1 MKTVGSI
8 LYFVCTSLVSLW
20 CVTAFI
26 VPEKPVFES
35 RPKPERVSII
45 FAGDVM
51 MHTPQITKAKR
62 DNGYD
67 FNSCFRYVK
76 PLFERA
82 DFTVANLET
91 TLTDNPPYSG
101 YPSFRSPAQL
111 AQTLATAGVDVAV
124 TANNHSLD
132 AGAKGVSSTIDILE
146 QYGVK
151 STGTFRDSLDYKAR
165 NPLWLN
171 KKGLKIALLAY
182 TYGTNGVP
190 VPNNVIVNL
199 LDTVQIKRDI
209 VACRE
214 AGADCTIAFLHWGVE
229 YSHRASR
236 EQKAIAKCLHS
247 AGCQV
252 VVGSHP
258 HVVQGVEVSKREVTI
273 YSLGNFVSNQRMRGS
288 DGGIIAQLDIENS
301 VDGCQFW
308 VDIIPVWVRHRDYTV
323 LPASAVDTI
332 PLSWDERAAYDLFM
346 SDCKKYFNLF

>member
-1 MKTVGSI
+1 
-8 LYFVCTSLVSLW
+8 
-20 CVTAFI
+20 
-26 VPEKPVFES
+26 
-35 RPKPERVSII
+35 
-45 FAGDVM
+45 
-51 MHTPQITKAKR
+51 MHTPQIAKAKR
-62 DNGYD
+62 DSGYD
-67 FNSCFRYVK
+67 FNPCFRYVK
-76 PLFERA
+76 PLFEKA
-82 DFTVANLET
+82 DFVVANLET
-91 TLTDNPPYSG
+91 TLAETPPYSG

-111 AQTLATAGVDVAV
+111 ALALADAGVDVAV

-132 AGAKGVSSTIDILE
+132 GGANGVGSTIDILE

-151 STGTFRDSLDYKAR
+151 STGTFRDSVDYKAR

-190 VPNNVIVNL
+190 VPNDVMVNL

-229 YSHRASR
+229 YSQRVSR
-236 EQKAIAKCLHS
+236 EQSAIAKCLHN

-258 HVVQGVEVSKREVTI
+258 HVVQGVEVSKREVTT

-288 DGGIIAQLDIENS
+288 DGGTIAQLDIEKRT
-301 VDGCQFW
+301 DGCQYW
-308 VDIIPVWVRHRDYTV
+308 LDIIPVWVRHRDYAV
-323 LPASAVDTI
+323 MPISAVDTI
-332 PLSWDERAAYDLFM
+332 PLSWDERAAYNLFM
-346 SDCKKYFNLF
+346 SDCKKLF

>member
-8 LYFVCTSLVSLW
+8 LYLLCTSLVSLW

-26 VPEKPVFES
+26 VPEKPAFKAL
-35 RPKPERVSII
+35 PKPERVSII

-51 MHTPQITKAKR
+51 MHTPQIAKAKR
-62 DNGYD
+62 DDRYD
-67 FNSCFRYVK
+67 FNSCFKYVK
-76 PLFERA
+76 PLFEKA
-82 DFTVANLET
+82 DFVVANLET
-91 TLTDNPPYSG
+91 TLAETPPYSG

-111 AQTLATAGVDVAV
+111 ALALADAGVDVAV

-132 AGAKGVSSTIDILE
+132 GGAKGVGSTIDILE

-151 STGTFRDSLDYKAR
+151 STGTFRDSVDYKAR

-190 VPNNVIVNL
+190 VPNDVMVNL

-209 VACRE
+209 VACSE

-229 YSHRASR
+229 YSQRVSR
-236 EQKAIAKCLHS
+236 EQRAIAKCLHN

-288 DGGIIAQLDIENS
+288 DGGIIAQLDIEKRT
-301 VDGCQFW
+301 DGCQYW
-308 VDIIPVWVRHRDYTV
+308 LDIIPVWVRHRDYAV
-323 LPASAVDTI
+323 MPISAVDTI
-332 PLSWDERAAYDLFM
+332 PLSCDERAAYNLFM
-346 SDCKKYFNLF
+346 SDCKKLF

>member
-1 MKTVGSI
+1 M
-8 LYFVCTSLVSLW
+8 
-20 CVTAFI
+20 
-26 VPEKPVFES
+26 PEKPAFKAL
-35 RPKPERVSII
+35 PKPERVSII

-51 MHTPQITKAKR
+51 MHTPQIAKAKR
-62 DNGYD
+62 DNVYD
-67 FNSCFRYVK
+67 FNPCFKYVK
-76 PLFERA
+76 PLFERT
-82 DFTVANLET
+82 DFVVANLET
-91 TLTDNPPYSG
+91 TLAETPPYSG

-111 AQTLATAGVDVAV
+111 ALALADAGVDVAV

-132 AGAKGVSSTIDILE
+132 GGAKGVGYTIDILE

-151 STGTFRDSLDYKAR
+151 STGTFRDSVDYKAR

-190 VPNNVIVNL
+190 VPNDVMVNL

-229 YSHRASR
+229 YSQRVSR
-236 EQKAIAKCLHS
+236 EQRAIAKCLHN

-288 DGGIIAQLDIENS
+288 DGGIIAQLDIEKRI
-301 VDGCQFW
+301 DGCQYW
-308 VDIIPVWVRHRDYTV
+308 LDIIPVWVRHRDYAV
-323 LPASAVDTI
+323 MPISAVDTI

-346 SDCKKYFNLF
+346 SDCKKLF

>member
-8 LYFVCTSLVSLW
+8 LYLLCTSLVSLW

-26 VPEKPVFES
+26 VPEKPAFKAL
-35 RPKPERVSII
+35 PKPERVSII

-51 MHTPQITKAKR
+51 MHTPQIAKAKR

-67 FNSCFRYVK
+67 FNPCFKYVK
-76 PLFERA
+76 PLFEKA
-82 DFTVANLET
+82 DFVVANLET
-91 TLTDNPPYSG
+91 TLTETPPYSG

-111 AQTLATAGVDVAV
+111 ALALADAGVDVAV

-132 AGAKGVSSTIDILE
+132 GGAKGVGSTIDILE

-151 STGTFRDSLDYKAR
+151 STGTFRDSVDYKAR

-190 VPNNVIVNL
+190 VPNDVMVNL

-229 YSHRASR
+229 YSQRVSR
-236 EQKAIAKCLHS
+236 EQRAIAKCLHN

-288 DGGIIAQLDIENS
+288 DGGIIAQLDIEKCT
-301 VDGCQFW
+301 DGCQYW
-308 VDIIPVWVRHRDYTV
+308 LDIIPVWVRHRDYAV
-323 LPASAVDTI
+323 MPISAVDTI
-332 PLSWDERAAYDLFM
+332 PLSWDERAAYNLFM
-346 SDCKKYFNLF
+346 SDCKKLF